1 MDSTGSGNNHV
12 NVLRRKDVLFICIG
26 GWGFHES
33 GPGLLASNNCIYV
46 LPLKI
51 NTLEKKRIFP
61 LSGLVVI
68 FSLLRH
74 RSCNPHLIVSVRW

>member
-1 MDSTGSGNNHV
+1 MNSTGSGNKLGECSEKEGCFIFFYRW
-12 NVLRRKDVLFICIG
+12 LR
-26 GWGFHES
+26 FHET

-51 NTLEKKRIFP
+51 STLEKKRIFP

-68 FSLLRH
+68 FSFTRYG
-74 RSCNPHLIVSVRW
+74 SCNPHLIVSVR